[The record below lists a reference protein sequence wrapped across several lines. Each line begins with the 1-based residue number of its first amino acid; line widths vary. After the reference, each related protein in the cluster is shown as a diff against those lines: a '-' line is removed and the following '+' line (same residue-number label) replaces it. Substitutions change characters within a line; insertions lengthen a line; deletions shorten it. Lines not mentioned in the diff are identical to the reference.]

1 MRKLLAAGSIM
12 AISLAFTSYSPTSAM
27 ASRTKTSVV
36 IRVEHVG
43 GFVGPNFSSAR
54 LPDVVLYSD
63 GLLLAQSNQNGS
75 VRQMFQGSVSK
86 SVLQAEIST
95 FTRVAK
101 SPSGGWGL
109 PGVSDLPSTEV
120 SVTQNG
126 KKSITDVYALGFP
139 LKSTEATATAARKSL
154 SQAINKLVALA
165 GKTTVYQPTNYE
177 VWPSWVLSDGSGQGT
192 NISNPAALFC
202 LSQNGILVSG
212 KVLLNTATPPPDL
225 STEYCNLP
233 DGSFVDEWSYF
244 YRVSKTGIPWPG
256 SITAPQG
263 ACVSV
268 IAKPFISLLRSA
280 GTKQWLL
287 PNGSMIN
294 LMWRPVLPGET
305 ACKR

>member
-1 MRKLLAAGSIM
+1 M
-12 AISLAFTSYSPTSAM
+12 ALILTALTPTGVM
-27 ASRTKTSVV
+27 ASQAKASVV

-63 GLLLAQSNQNGS
+63 GLLLAQSNQSGS

-86 SVLQAEIST
+86 SVLQSEIST
-95 FTRVAK
+95 FARVAK

-120 SVTQNG
+120 SVTRNG
-126 KKSITDVYALGFP
+126 KKSVTDVYALGFP
-139 LKSTEATATAARKSL
+139 LKSSESAATAARKSL

-165 GKTTVYQPTNYE
+165 GKTTVYQPTNYD
-177 VWPSWVLSDGSGQGT
+177 VWPSWTLSDGTGQGT

-202 LSQNGILVSG
+202 LSQNGTLVSG
-212 KVLLNTATPPPDL
+212 KVVLNTATPPSDL

-244 YRVSKTGIPWPG
+244 YQVSKSGIPWPS
-256 SITAPQG
+256 SIKPPQG
-263 ACVSV
+263 ACLSV
-268 IAKPFISLLRSA
+268 IAKPLISLLRSA

-294 LMWRPVLPGET
+294 LMWRPILPGEV